1 MIYSHLENRLSK
13 NLILDNL
20 KQKLWDIKISYSL
33 IRKISHYFLFKN
45 FHNIK
50 FMVYIELLTQW
61 LTILQFNKSNN
72 NFFIAKSL
80 GNKKAVTID
89 NLS

>member
-1 MIYSHLENRLSK
+1 MHGLYRI
-13 NLILDNL
+13 
-20 KQKLWDIKISYSL
+20 IKSQ
-33 IRKISHYFLFKN
+33 
-45 FHNIK
+45 
-50 FMVYIELLTQW
+50 LTQW